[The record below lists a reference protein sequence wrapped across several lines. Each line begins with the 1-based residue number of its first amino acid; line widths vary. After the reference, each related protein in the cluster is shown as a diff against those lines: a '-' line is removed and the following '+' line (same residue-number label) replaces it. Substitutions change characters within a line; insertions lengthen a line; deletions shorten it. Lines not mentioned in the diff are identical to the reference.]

1 MKNDLEICVL
11 AAGKGTRMKTSV
23 PKMLQT
29 VAGRSLI
36 EHVISTAKQLSPAAI
51 HLVVGEDASAM
62 RALFAEQ
69 ADLTWAKQSEQLGT
83 GHAVMQAL
91 PGLNADS
98 ATLILLGDVPLIQTE
113 TLERLTSSDADIAVL
128 TVNLDAP
135 TGYGRIT
142 RDAEGLVTGIVEEKD
157 ATPAERDITEVNSG
171 LFFVGPGLLPGLL
184 AKLTNDNQ
192 QGEFYLTDIVAH
204 AVAQG
209 LSVKTVN
216 IADAEEVG
224 GINDLVQ
231 LAVAE
236 RYFQRRQAKALMRAG
251 VRILDPDRVDIRG
264 AVSFDEDVII
274 DVNAVI
280 EGPAHFGAGVMIEAH
295 SVIKNS
301 RIGPGSVIKA
311 HSNLDGAILGEGCQV
326 GPYARLRP
334 GADLSDGVSIGNF
347 VEVKKTVMGPGSK
360 ASHLSYL
367 GDAVIGAEVN
377 IGAGTI
383 TCNYDGVNK
392 WQTVLEDGVFIGSNT
407 ALVAPVT
414 VEKDATVGAGSTITG
429 RVPQSS
435 LGIARGKQRNIEGW
449 PRPEKI
455 TDAAGLVKK
464 QISPK
469 DGA

>member
-1 MKNDLEICVL
+1 MKIDLEICVL

-113 TLERLTSSDADIAVL
+113 TLERLISCDADIAVL